1 MKVGVMTI
9 GDEVLQGRIL
19 DRNKAN
25 LGKFFLA
32 RGIEVSLSINPPD
45 EARSLK
51 KALIY
56 MLEEVDLIVITGGL
70 GQTKD
75 DMTYRITREVCEG
88 YQEEIIPNHN
98 GAAHGYLLKKGTKSL
113 ILVPGPPNENQP
125 MFEVIDKVLD
135 RQELYEKIYHL
146 MGIGEYDLERSFE
159 KNFGDEAQHLLTYVS
174 IGYVS
179 LRVFS
184 RDQSQL
190 FRLCQKVEEVFGD
203 YIFYED
209 EMDIEVQLLE
219 KLRQGNLSISLA
231 ESVTAG
237 GLMKRLTSITGA
249 SDVVYG
255 GLVVYQDRAKT
266 QLLGISPELL
276 KSYTSVSSQA
286 SLALARTSRI
296 KTGADICLG
305 ITGYAE
311 HEDEELRGLCYIHI
325 VSPWGEDTFFRKV
338 PSRERNRSREAMIN
352 FALASLWKTLAKMPS
367 ID

>member
-19 DRNKAN
+19 DKNKAN
-25 LGKFFLA
+25 LGQFFLT

-45 EARSLK
+45 EAEALK
-51 KALIY
+51 RALVY
-56 MLEEVDLIVITGGL
+56 MLEEVDLLVITGGL

-75 DMTYRITREVCEG
+75 DMTYRITKEVCQD

-98 GAAHGYLLKKGTKSL
+98 GAAHGYLLKKGVKSL

-125 MFEVIDKVLD
+125 MFEAIDKVLD
-135 RQELYEKIYHL
+135 RQELYEKFYHL
-146 MGIGEYDLERSFE
+146 MGIGEYDLEKSFE
-159 KNFGDEAQHLLTYVS
+159 ENFGNEAQRLLTYVS

-184 RDQSQL
+184 KDQDQ
-190 FRLCQKVEEVFGD
+190 FIRLSEKVEAVFGD

-209 EMDIEVQLLE
+209 KMDIEEQILD
-219 KLRQGNLSISLA
+219 KLRKENLSICLA

-237 GLMKRLTSITGA
+237 GLMKRLTSVSGA

-255 GLVVYQDRAKT
+255 GMVVYQDKAKT

-276 KSYTSVSSQA
+276 ETYTSVSSQT
-286 SLALARTSRI
+286 SLALARSSRI
-296 KTGADICLG
+296 KTGADISLG

-311 HEDEELRGLCYIHI
+311 HEDDEKRGLCYIQI
-325 VSPWGEDTFFRKV
+325 VSPWGEEAFFRKV
-338 PSRERNRSREAMIN
+338 PSRERNRSREAMTN
-352 FALASLWKTLAKMPS
+352 FALASLWKMLAKMPVM
-367 ID
+367 D